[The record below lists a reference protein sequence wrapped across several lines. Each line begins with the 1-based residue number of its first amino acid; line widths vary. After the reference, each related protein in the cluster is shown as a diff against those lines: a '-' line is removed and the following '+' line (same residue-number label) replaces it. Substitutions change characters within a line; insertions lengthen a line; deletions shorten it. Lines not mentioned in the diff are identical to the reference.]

1 MILWGFIFLLA
12 GLLTSLI
19 LFLNNLGGMIDRLQA
34 LGFGGYVEAFFDTAN
49 LNAGKV
55 VFVVALAVAV
65 LGLVLY
71 LVGRAK
77 NKGEK
82 NPIIPAKM
90 SKFFRDVKGEF
101 KKIVWPT
108 FGSVVRNT
116 GMVLLVCAITAALIV
131 LVDLGLGQ
139 LVDLLVNL

>member
-19 LFLNNLGGMIDRLQA
+19 LFLNNLGGMFDRLQA

-55 VFVVALAVAV
+55 VFVIAVAVAV

-71 LVGRAK
+71 
-77 NKGEK
+77 
-82 NPIIPAKM
+82 
-90 SKFFRDVKGEF
+90 
-101 KKIVWPT
+101 
-108 FGSVVRNT
+108 
-116 GMVLLVCAITAALIV
+116 
-131 LVDLGLGQ
+131 
-139 LVDLLVNL
+139 